1 MSSSAGAPS
10 LKEIYEAAGRPGV
23 AKFRDAAKRRGV
35 QLTVKQ
41 ARDFVQA
48 QSVAQ
53 VFAPA
58 PRSEGKVTSP
68 ELNAR
73 WQADLVDYKTR
84 SPEKNEGHRLI
95 LVVIDVFSRFLYA
108 EPLKTKE
115 SVEVAQAFE
124 RILRRAGVLPKE
136 LSTDS
141 GAEFKGAF
149 SEMLRRRGV
158 SQRFKEQIN
167 HLAVVDAAIR
177 TLKDTLKKD
186 MTAKSSDSWLDS
198 LPAAVKAYN
207 GNSHAAILNTAP
219 EDVKSTPVLQY
230 ELEKQSGLDAAHN
243 AKVHQDR
250 MVRLRSAGAFRL
262 VLPRSTWVRSGQ
274 PRYSD
279 KVYELDY
286 FVGPDVVAKD
296 GTRRPVR
303 DALPVPRGSQ
313 DVQVPRELKGGR
325 PIRDEGAKAALR
337 PFATALRGFLGPT
350 GSLTLQGAGTKLRG
364 IPGFTEAMAQQR
376 ITGIGALVRFLA
388 LFPEFVVEGKA
399 PKATVRLA

>member
-1 MSSSAGAPS
+1 MSSSSGAPS

-84 SPEKNEGHRLI
+84 SPEKNKGHRLI

-115 SVEVAQAFE
+115 AAEVAQAFE
-124 RILRRAGVLPKE
+124 RILRRAGALPKE

-141 GAEFKGAF
+141 GAEFKGPF
-149 SEMLRRRGV
+149 SEMLRRRGI
-158 SQRFKEQIN
+158 SQRYKEQIN

-207 GNSHAAILNTAP
+207 ANSHAAIMNTAP
-219 EDVKSTPVLQY
+219 EDVKNTPVLQY

-262 VLPRSTWVRSGQ
+262 VMPRSTWVRSGQ
-274 PRYSD
+274 PRYSE
-279 KVYELDY
+279 KVYELDH

-325 PIRDEGAKAALR
+325 PIRDEGARAALR

-364 IPGFTEAMAQQR
+364 VPGFAEAMAQQR

-399 PKATVRLA
+399 PKASVRLA

>member
-1 MSSSAGAPS
+1 
-10 LKEIYEAAGRPGV
+10 
-23 AKFRDAAKRRGV
+23 
-35 QLTVKQ
+35 
-41 ARDFVQA
+41 
-48 QSVAQ
+48 
-53 VFAPA
+53 
-58 PRSEGKVTSP
+58 
-68 ELNAR
+68 
-73 WQADLVDYKTR
+73 
-84 SPEKNEGHRLI
+84 
-95 LVVIDVFSRFLYA
+95 
-108 EPLKTKE
+108 
-115 SVEVAQAFE
+115 
-124 RILRRAGVLPKE
+124 
-136 LSTDS
+136 
-141 GAEFKGAF
+141 
-149 SEMLRRRGV
+149 
-158 SQRFKEQIN
+158 
-167 HLAVVDAAIR
+167 
-177 TLKDTLKKD
+177 

-207 GNSHAAILNTAP
+207 ANSHAAIMNTAP
-219 EDVKSTPVLQY
+219 EDVKNTPVLQY

-262 VLPRSTWVRSGQ
+262 VMPRSTWVRSGQ
-274 PRYSD
+274 PRYSE
-279 KVYELDY
+279 KVYELDH

-296 GTRRPVR
+296 GTRRPIR

-364 IPGFTEAMAQQR
+364 VPGFAEAMAQQR

>member
-1 MSSSAGAPS
+1 MSSSSGAPS
-10 LKEIYEAAGRPGV
+10 IKEIYEAAGRPGV

-73 WQADLVDYKTR
+73 WQADLVDYKTK
-84 SPEKNEGHRLI
+84 SPEKNEGYRLV
-95 LVVIDVFSRFLYA
+95 LVCIDVFSRFLYT

-115 SVEVAQAFE
+115 AAEVAQAFE
-124 RILRRAGVLPKE
+124 RVLRRARASPKE

-141 GAEFKGAF
+141 GAEFKEAF
-149 SEMLRRRGV
+149 SEMLRRRGIA
-158 SQRFKEQIN
+158 QRLKEQIN

-186 MTAKSSDSWLDS
+186 MTAKSNDSWLKS

-207 GNSHAAILNTAP
+207 GNSHSAVLNSAP

-243 AKVHQDR
+243 AKVHQER
-250 MVRLRSAGAFRL
+250 MARLRSAGAFRL

-325 PIRDEGAKAALR
+325 PIRDEGARAALR

-350 GSLTLQGAGTKLRG
+350 GSLSLQGAGTKLRG
-364 IPGFTEAMAQQR
+364 VPGFAEALAEQR